1 VTNGAFSS
9 DTPSALPGARVQ
21 PEDMARVTADDWRA
35 IQTKARKF
43 CRVLDAVDSRK
54 RMDGN
59 ATFTG
64 RGYGTADV
72 SDDITQDAVLL
83 FAQLLGKIIRKFEPV
98 TYSVATREPDSW
110 LYVTKQGGTF
120 IATRD
125 SIQYTAVRDSA
136 RRNGYRID
144 KKPDEIDATPG
155 AQLMKTVA
163 RMEFVAVTTHLAT
176 NSEAIWGYAFGDGR
190 DFPVLSDVLN
200 EGNRAEDL
208 GRAGI
213 LAKVAQKRHGGSY
226 GSRRAVIRTRD
237 AALAEYRELSERADA
252 VREMVTYRAT
262 RNGTED

>member
-1 VTNGAFSS
+1 
-9 DTPSALPGARVQ
+9 
-21 PEDMARVTADDWRA
+21 MARVTADDWRA

-98 TYSVATREPDSW
+98 TYSVATREPNSW

-120 IATRD
+120 VATRD
-125 SIQYTAVRDSA
+125 SIQYTAMRDAA
-136 RRNGYRID
+136 RRNGYQID
-144 KKPDEIDATPG
+144 KKPDDIDATPG
-155 AQLMKTVA
+155 AQQMKAVA
-163 RMEFVAVTTHLAT
+163 RMAFVAVASNLAA
-176 NSEAIWGYAFGDGR
+176 NSEAIWGLAFGDGR
-190 DFPVLSDVLN
+190 EFPVLSDVLN
-200 EGNRAEDL
+200 EGNQADDL

-213 LAKVAQKRHGGSY
+213 LANVAQKRHGGAY
-226 GSRRAVIRTRD
+226 GSRRAVIRTRN
-237 AALAEYRELSERADA
+237 AALAEFRELSERADT
-252 VREMVTYRAT
+252 VREMFAYRAV
-262 RNGTED
+262 RDGRDGG

>member
-1 VTNGAFSS
+1 MTNNAFSS
-9 DTPSALPGARVQ
+9 DTPSALPGERVQ

-35 IQTKARKF
+35 IHIKARKF
-43 CRVLDAVDSRK
+43 CRVVDATDSRK

-59 ATFTG
+59 ATYTG

-98 TYSVATREPDSW
+98 TYSVATREPNSW

-125 SIQYTAVRDSA
+125 SIQYIAMRDAA
-136 RRNGYRID
+136 RRNGYQID
-144 KKPDEIDATPG
+144 KKPNEIDATPG
-155 AQLMKTVA
+155 AQQMKAVA
-163 RMEFVAVTTHLAT
+163 RMEYVAVATHLAA
-176 NSEAIWGYAFGDGR
+176 NNEAVWRLAFGDGR
-190 DFPVLSDVLN
+190 EFPVLADVLN
-200 EGNRAEDL
+200 EGNQADDI

-213 LAKVAQKRHGGSY
+213 LSKVAQKRHGGAY

-237 AALAEYRELSERADA
+237 AALAEFRDLSERADA
-252 VREMVTYRAT
+252 VREMITYRAT
-262 RNGTED
+262 RDGRED